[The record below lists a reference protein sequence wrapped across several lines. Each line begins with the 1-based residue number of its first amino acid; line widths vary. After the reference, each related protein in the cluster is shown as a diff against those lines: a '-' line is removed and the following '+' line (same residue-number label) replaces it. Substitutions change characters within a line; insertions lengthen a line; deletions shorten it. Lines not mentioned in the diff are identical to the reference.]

1 MINESYL
8 GFGFVNTV
16 SLAHKLLS
24 NFIPSEEQ
32 LLGQRSV
39 YAITLSSKRH
49 LEETL
54 DFSESEIAK
63 ILANPACAI
72 LPFFRTGK
80 ISTATCYLFSVMSFC
95 LLLVNW
101 LNTQILIRVNTRE
114 GPNIIQLCFMWR
126 MEFLISISALNF
138 WHSKVELISFFLV
151 KFFQNDSWLM
161 HLLTRKNNINN
172 QLFRQLS
179 NMIL

>member
-8 GFGFVNTV
+8 GFGFVHTV

-32 LLGQRSV
+32 LLGQWSV

-63 ILANPACAI
+63 ILATRAVP
-72 LPFFRTGK
+72 
-80 ISTATCYLFSVMSFC
+80 SYLFS
-95 LLLVNW
+95 
-101 LNTQILIRVNTRE
+101 
-114 GPNIIQLCFMWR
+114 
-126 MEFLISISALNF
+126 
-138 WHSKVELISFFLV
+138 ELEKSVLQHVTFSVL
-151 KFFQNDSWLM
+151 
-161 HLLTRKNNINN
+161 
-172 QLFRQLS
+172 
-179 NMIL
+179 

>member
-8 GFGFVNTV
+8 GFGFVHTV

-72 LPFFRTGK
+72 LPFFQNWKNQYCNMLPFQCYEFLLTAFYLTQHTYFDSSKHSWRTQ
-80 ISTATCYLFSVMSFC
+80 F
-95 LLLVNW
+95 
-101 LNTQILIRVNTRE
+101 
-114 GPNIIQLCFMWR
+114 IQLCFMWR

-161 HLLTRKNNINN
+161 HLLTLKNYINN
-172 QLFRQLS
+172 QRFRQLS
-179 NMIL
+179 NLIL

>member
-8 GFGFVNTV
+8 GFGFVHTV

-80 ISTATCYLFSVMSFC
+80 ISTATCYLYSVMSFC
-95 LLLVNW
+95 LLLF
-101 LNTQILIRVNTRE
+101 I
-114 GPNIIQLCFMWR
+114 
-126 MEFLISISALNF
+126 
-138 WHSKVELISFFLV
+138 
-151 KFFQNDSWLM
+151 
-161 HLLTRKNNINN
+161 
-172 QLFRQLS
+172 
-179 NMIL
+179 